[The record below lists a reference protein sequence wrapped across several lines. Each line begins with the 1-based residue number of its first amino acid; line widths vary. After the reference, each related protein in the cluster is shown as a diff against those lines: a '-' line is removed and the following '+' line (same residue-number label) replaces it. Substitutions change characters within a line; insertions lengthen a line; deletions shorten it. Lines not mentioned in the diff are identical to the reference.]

1 MSANP
6 PTPVSSRQTSTSS
19 IDPALQAAWRRF
31 LNYSDVSTR
40 QKKLYRR
47 LRQAIIGIAFTA
59 SALAVLSAFQ
69 FLKDVEFLSDLIRVA
84 LIILPIAGV
93 AVMTYATQFAA
104 GTTWIEYRVS
114 AERIR
119 SNIYLFRLQAGNYH
133 SKSIDEQRRLL
144 LEAVEKADDRIE
156 TDKTVPYLKIL
167 DDDISMNIDSETQ
180 HPNDDGVSQI
190 SIQEYLDYR
199 VKPQFGWYV
208 NRIRKDYTNMKQWRI
223 ASLIIAALGSVLAG
237 IGGDLVSLV
246 AVTTALGASVSLWM
260 ELRMHGYTYNIYHW
274 AAISIQESLNEWN
287 ILSDSQKANGGIQSV
302 LVDKIENIFW
312 DESKRWRD
320 QAIQA
325 QTSSEEQLFANLSLE
340 GAISDPHNEDDD
352 L

>member
-1 MSANP
+1 MSVASPSPQPRP
-6 PTPVSSRQTSTSS
+6 PQ

-47 LRQAIIGIAFTA
+47 LRQSIIVIAFSA
-59 SALAVLSAFQ
+59 SALAVLSAFT
-69 FLKDVEFLSDLIRVA
+69 FLKDIEFLSGAIRIM

-93 AVMTYATQFAA
+93 GVMTYATQFAA

-119 SNIYLFRLQAGNYH
+119 SNIYLFRLQAGNYYN
-133 SKSIDEQRRLL
+133 KPIGEQRRLL
-144 LEAVEKADDRIE
+144 LNAVETADDRIE

-167 DDDISMNIDSETQ
+167 NRDVTEYIDGETQ
-180 HPNDDGVSQI
+180 HPNDDGI
-190 SIQEYLDYR
+190 SPITIQEYLDYR
-199 VKPQFGWYV
+199 VKPQFSWYV
-208 NRIRKDYTNMKQWRI
+208 NRIRKDYKRMQQWRI
-223 ASLIIAALGSVLAG
+223 TSLVIAGLGSALAG

-274 AAISIQESLNEWN
+274 AAMSIQESLNDWD
-287 ILSDSQKANGGIQSV
+287 ILSDEQKTDSDTQSV

-325 QTSSEEQLFANLSLE
+325 QSSSEEQLFANLSLE
-340 GAISDPHNEDDD
+340 GAISDPDNDDE